1 MYAGSCVD
9 FVCVNAGS
17 DPKDAQKL
25 RFISE
30 HFQKQS
36 PFDIEKEMDKDVQ
49 SALAWMKERSP
60 EQVINEREY
69 IISEIERQGERMW
82 KSGECDVWL
91 DTCTHGAR
99 EVVKGVNGPMMC
111 QLARRTRFDDIKAT
125 ERFRSGVPFFGLME
139 KCNLGQEVEHNSPP
153 SVDELRV
160 DCIRSNTLLL
170 EQLKENEYSS
180 ELLEL
185 TRADAAVGRMSM
197 PTPIENVDLG
207 LMRLCPRFPVIQGER
222 EDGRPKVRPVDH
234 FSWSAPPVGAEKREG
249 KKQMRCN
256 SINGR
261 TVLPEKMKYDHIDEL
276 TQVAKWIFNDLK
288 VSTSWGMGRFL
299 LLESGCTYVCSGS
312 ARHMESRHQSSV
324 QKDADLQRTPVGSGN
339 RF

>member
-1 MYAGSCVD
+1 
-9 FVCVNAGS
+9 
-17 DPKDAQKL
+17 
-25 RFISE
+25 
-30 HFQKQS
+30 
-36 PFDIEKEMDKDVQ
+36 
-49 SALAWMKERSP
+49 
-60 EQVINEREY
+60 
-69 IISEIERQGERMW
+69 
-82 KSGECDVWL
+82 
-91 DTCTHGAR
+91 
-99 EVVKGVNGPMMC
+99 MC

-139 KCNLGQEVEHNSPP
+139 KCNLGQEVQHNSPP

-160 DCIRSNTLLL
+160 DCSRSNTLLL
-170 EQLKENEYSS
+170 EQLKENEHSS

-261 TVLPEKMKYDHIDEL
+261 TVMPEKMKYDHIDEL

-288 VSTSWGMGRFL
+288 VWVDYSFL
-299 LLESGCTYVCSGS
+299 SMIAHVFVQVVPGIWKADIKAAFRRMPICKEHRWAAAIAFKAENQVSGS
-312 ARHMESRHQSSV
+312 MSG
-324 QKDADLQRTPVGSGN
+324 RT
-339 RF
+339 